1 MGWSRVQYFCEIPL
15 GRTKVYVEGREL
27 LGLLILF
34 GPFRPARI
42 RFMISSLGIFFWIVV
57 LDGVL
62 WEMVHVILLWM
73 SNWRETIWAMKY
85 SLLMAIRSG

>member
-1 MGWSRVQYFCEIPL
+1 M
-15 GRTKVYVEGREL
+15 EGRGL

-34 GPFRPARI
+34 GPFRPDRI

-85 SLLMAIRSG
+85 SLLMAIRSGYDWNPEGMGMGVGLFCVG